1 MDLKTHAALAEVPQE
16 GHASVTRLYAW
27 SVFGLTF
34 GLMLSDY
41 VSRMVVGAVFPF
53 LKLEWTLSDTQLGAL
68 VSVVALVVGLL
79 AFPVALLADRW
90 GRVKS
95 ITAMAGLWSLATIG
109 CGLSTS
115 YAQMLVARGVVG
127 LGEAGYGSAGG
138 AILSHVFPPR
148 QRSAVLGAFLSAGL
162 FGSVLGVAL
171 GGVIA
176 TRFGWRWAF
185 LGIGAAGLVLV
196 LLYPM
201 VVRDYPTVAL
211 VDAGSSPLARS
222 TRVGSIVRELF
233 VARSAVFTY
242 LGSGLQMLILGVIN
256 AWMPSYLMRS
266 YELAADEAAVQ
277 TALIVLVS
285 GVGMVIGG
293 WIVDRASRRTSRR
306 KLQVPALYALV
317 TFGLLTT
324 AFVLP
329 AGAGQR
335 ALIFAGMFLAG
346 GHAGAAGA
354 VVTEVIHP
362 GLRATALAT
371 LTLANSLLGL
381 APGPVLVGALSD
393 GFGLRVA
400 MAVAPLAS
408 LAAAV
413 CFWLGSRHYERDEA
427 RLA

>member
-1 MDLKTHAALAEVPQE
+1 V
-16 GHASVTRLYAW
+16 SRLYAW

-53 LKLEWTLSDTQLGAL
+53 LKAEWTLSDTQLGAL
-68 VSVVALVVGLL
+68 VSVVALIVGLL

-95 ITAMAGLWSLATIG
+95 ITAMAGLWSLATVG
-109 CGLSTS
+109 CGLSAS
-115 YAQMLVARGVVG
+115 YGQMLVARGIVG
-127 LGEAGYGSAGG
+127 VGEAGYGSAGG

-185 LGIGAAGLVLV
+185 LGIGAAGLLLA
-196 LLYPM
+196 LLYPL

-211 VDAGSSPLARS
+211 EEGSGPVGLRMRILEA
-222 TRVGSIVRELF
+222 TREIF
-233 VARSAVFTY
+233 AARSAVFTY

-256 AWMPSYLMRS
+256 AWMPSFLMRS
-266 YELAADEAAVQ
+266 YQLAADQAAVQ

-293 WIVDRASRRTSRR
+293 WIVDRASVATARN
-306 KLQVPALYALV
+306 KLRVPALYAAV
-317 TFGLLTT
+317 TFVLLTI

-329 AGAGQR
+329 AGTAQR
-335 ALIFAGMFLAG
+335 VLIFAGVLLAG

-381 APGPVLVGALSD
+381 APGPLLVGALSD
-393 GFGLRVA
+393 VFGLPAA

-408 LAAAV
+408 LAAAA
-413 CFWLGSRHYERDEA
+413 CFGLGSRHYERD
-427 RLA
+427 RGRFT